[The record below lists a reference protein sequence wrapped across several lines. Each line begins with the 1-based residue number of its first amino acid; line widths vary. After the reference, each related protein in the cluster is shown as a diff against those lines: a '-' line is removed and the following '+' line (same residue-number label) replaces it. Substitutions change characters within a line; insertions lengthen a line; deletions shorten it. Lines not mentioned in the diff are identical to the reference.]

1 MTLAFVDAAIAQ
13 GVRAEAACDFLGLAL
28 RSVQRWRDKPEDG
41 RAGPKTSP
49 TNQLSRAERRRIIK
63 VATQRE
69 HRDLPPEQIVARLAD
84 KGEYIG
90 SEATFRRVLKKAGLL
105 VRRGRAKAP
114 KGNKTARHVAKGPRQ
129 VWTWDI
135 TYLNAARRGEHYR
148 LYLVVD
154 IWSRKIVGW
163 RVEDEELSDLAAN
176 MLEDACAREGVASDS
191 LVFHSD
197 NGSVMRGS
205 TLLAKMREL
214 GVAASFTRPGTPSE
228 NAFSEA
234 LFRTLKYRPAYPQ
247 KAFPSLEAARTWV
260 AEFVTWYNTEHLHS
274 SLAHV
279 TPEDRHE
286 GRDAAILARRR
297 EVYRLAKARHPERW
311 SGAIR
316 KWEAPETVKLNPDKR
331 KSRKKAAA

>member
-1 MTLAFVDAAIAQ
+1 MTLAFVDAAVDE
-13 GVRAEAACDFLGLAL
+13 GVRAETACEFLGLSL

-41 RAGPKTSP
+41 RAGPKTP
-49 TNQLSRAERRRIIK
+49 PPNQLSHAERRRIIK
-63 VATQRE
+63 VATQRDY
-69 HRDLPPEQIVARLAD
+69 RDLPPEQIVARLAD
-84 KGEYIG
+84 KGEYIA

-105 VRRGRAKAP
+105 ARRGRAKAP
-114 KGNKTARHVAKGPRQ
+114 KGSKTARHVAKRPGQ

-135 TYLNAARRGEHYR
+135 TYLHAARRGEFYR

-163 RVEDEELSDLAAN
+163 RVEEEELSDLAAK
-176 MLEDACAREGVASDS
+176 MLEDACKREGIDADS

-197 NGSVMRGS
+197 NGSAMRGS

-228 NAFSEA
+228 NAFSES

-247 KAFPSLEAARTWV
+247 KAFSSLEDARTWV
-260 AEFVTWYNTEHLHS
+260 AGFITWYNTEHLHS
-274 SLAHV
+274 ALSYV

-286 GRDAAILARRR
+286 GRDRAILARRR
-297 EVYRLAKARHPERW
+297 EVYRLAKVRHPERW
-311 SGAIR
+311 TGAIR
-316 KWEAPETVKLNPDKR
+316 KWKGPKTVKLNPDKR
-331 KSRKKAAA
+331 KGRQKAAA

>member
-1 MTLAFVDAAIAQ
+1 MTLEFVDAAVAQ
-13 GVRAEAACDFLGLAL
+13 GVRAEAACDVLGLAL

-41 RAGPKTSP
+41 RAGPKTTP
-49 TNQLSRAERRRIIK
+49 PNQLSRAERRRIIK

-69 HRDLPPEQIVARLAD
+69 YRDLPPEQIVARLVD

-105 VRRGRAKAP
+105 ARRGRAKAP
-114 KGNKTARHVAKGPRQ
+114 KGSKTARHVAKGPRQ

-135 TYLNAARRGEHYR
+135 TYLNAARRGDYYR

-163 RVEDEELSDLAAN
+163 RVEEEELSELAAT
-176 MLEDACAREGVASDS
+176 MLEDACAREGINADS
-191 LVFHSD
+191 LVFHAD
-197 NGSVMRGS
+197 NGSAMRGS

-214 GVAASFTRPGTPSE
+214 GVVASFTRPGTPSE
-228 NAFSEA
+228 NAFSES

-247 KAFPSLEAARTWV
+247 KAFPSLDAARTWV
-260 AEFVTWYNTEHLHS
+260 TEFVAWYNTEHLHS
-274 SLAHV
+274 ALALV
-279 TPEDRHE
+279 TPEARHE
-286 GRDAAILARRR
+286 RRDRAILAHRR

-311 SGAIR
+311 TGAIR
-316 KWEAPETVKLNPDKR
+316 KWEAPETVSLNPDKR
-331 KSRKKAAA
+331 KGRKKAAA